1 MVYIDSFLNRIYINL
16 DSFQIKHKNM
26 LNKLICPE
34 YACCLCV
41 AFVFLVAFVD
51 PSFFVR
57 NSVLGKLLLVTGVI
71 AMTMCHR
78 IAGIVALIFVIALL
92 NRPGVDSEEG
102 FTPMSMVR
110 PHVRAGKKMISNSIE
125 QFRLAANRIQRTLFA
140 N

>member
-1 MVYIDSFLNRIYINL
+1 
-16 DSFQIKHKNM
+16 M

-41 AFVFLVAFVD
+41 AFVFLVAFIY
-51 PSFFVR
+51 PSFFVI

-92 NRPGVDSEEG
+92 NRPGVDSEG
-102 FTPMSMVR
+102 FTPMMSMFR
-110 PHVRAGKKMISNSIE
+110 PHIRPHIRAGNKIATKGIE
-125 QFRLAANRIQRTLFA
+125 QFKSAANRIKRTFFA

>member
-41 AFVFLVAFVD
+41 AFVFLVAFID

-110 PHVRAGKKMISNSIE
+110 PHVRRGKKMISNSIE
-125 QFRLAANRIQRTLFA
+125 QFRLAANRINRTLFA